1 MSNQQIKSYI
11 FKNDTSGFFPKGRFD
26 LLFRDKTYSVKKN
39 NLLPSIWITNENINI
54 LEQKII
60 KTTFSLE
67 EKYLKIWTLEND
79 YEL

>member
-1 MSNQQIKSYI
+1 MKI
-11 FKNDTSGFFPKGRFD
+11 F
-26 LLFRDKTYSVKKN
+26 
-39 NLLPSIWITNENINI
+39 NI

-60 KTTFSLE
+60 KTTFSLA

>member
-1 MSNQQIKSYI
+1 MTRVAFFQKAVLIYYLETKHTVLKKPI
-11 FKNDTSGFFPKGRFD
+11 FYHQYELRMKIF
-26 LLFRDKTYSVKKN
+26 
-39 NLLPSIWITNENINI
+39 NI